1 MPTDRATTI
10 AASVSSSVAPP
21 FSMITSVTGRS
32 SVMVVPKFS
41 AHDVPR

>member
-10 AASVSSSVAPP
+10 AQKVSSSVALP

-32 SVMVVPKFS
+32 SVMVVPKLS
-41 AHDVPR
+41 RATSPR